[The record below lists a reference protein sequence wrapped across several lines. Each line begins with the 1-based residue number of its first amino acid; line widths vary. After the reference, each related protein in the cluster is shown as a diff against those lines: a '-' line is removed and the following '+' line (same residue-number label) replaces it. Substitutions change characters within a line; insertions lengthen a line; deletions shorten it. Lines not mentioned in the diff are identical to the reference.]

1 MRSSNLTNVGADTEN
16 KNSTKRVRR
25 KTDDDTEAN
34 IMINTKIRFGFA
46 SANVAAVASATFLLI
61 GTAAVAQNTQE
72 AQDEVTNASCSYNT
86 TTPIIPDGNIATKDE
101 LIAAQKRIKV
111 YQDSLLDFRECLTA
125 QEATLSPEAEDYE
138 AQKAA
143 LVVRSDESIDLE
155 NKVAAEFND
164 AIKIYKER

>member
-34 IMINTKIRFGFA
+34 TMINTKIRFGFA

-61 GTAAVAQNTQE
+61 GTAAIAQNTQK
-72 AQDEVTNASCSYNT
+72 AQDEVANASCSYNT